1 MEHNLSIY
9 YGCYLQKVPILSE
22 ARELA
27 ILAWPQ
33 GTCSAWWKQA
43 LLNNSEI
50 VKIFTCT
57 SRQPSHNINCLKM
70 LQGHAINV
78 LSIWFRE
85 QISMQHDK
93 PLWKLWSSSI
103 ISESIVANWE
113 VEMELLI
120 IPRHISE
127 RTGGVGCSL
136 PKAPISWMLSPSP
149 YAHMKLLSYAVCV

>member
-1 MEHNLSIY
+1 MERNLSIHY
-9 YGCYLQKVPILSE
+9 DCYLWKVPILSE
-22 ARELA
+22 ARKLA
-27 ILAWPQ
+27 ILASPQ
-33 GTCSAWWKQA
+33 STCAAWWTQT
-43 LLNNSEI
+43 LLH
-50 VKIFTCT
+50 K
-57 SRQPSHNINCLKM
+57 RHLHLYDLQPSHNINCLKM

-78 LSIWFRE
+78 LSIWLRE